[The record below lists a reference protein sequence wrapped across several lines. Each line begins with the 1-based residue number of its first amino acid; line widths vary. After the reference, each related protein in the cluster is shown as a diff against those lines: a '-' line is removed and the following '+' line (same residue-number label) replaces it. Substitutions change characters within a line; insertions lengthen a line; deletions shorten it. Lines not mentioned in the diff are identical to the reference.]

1 MGVLKKWM
9 CLVLVW
15 GLALCSVTMM
25 GCASST
31 QLVESWQEPAFNDK
45 PLKKILVLGVF
56 NEDEIRRMYEN
67 KVVNAIGKDSAIAG
81 YTLMPEVKDY
91 DEKEEIIAAV
101 KKSNA
106 DAVMI
111 ATMVGFEQKENYRA
125 PEVVGYVPSLGLG
138 HGVYDYYAVSYERVY
153 DRGHTVKNTTVKLE
167 ATVFSAKTKKM
178 VWAGSTKSVNLES
191 RGKLVDDVAGLIVAD
206 MKKAE
211 LL

>member
-1 MGVLKKWM
+1 MDKLKKWIGFV
-9 CLVLVW
+9 LVL
-15 GLALCSVTMM
+15 CSFTVM
-25 GCASST
+25 GCVSST

-45 PLKKILVLGVF
+45 PLEKILVLGVF
-56 NEDEIRRMYEN
+56 NEDDIRRMYEN

-81 YTLMPEVKDY
+81 YTLMPNVDDY

-125 PEVVGYVPSLGLG
+125 PEAGYVPTLGIG
-138 HGVYDYYAVSYERVY
+138 RGVYDYYAVSYERVVVE
-153 DRGHTVKNTTVKLE
+153 GHTVKNTTVKLE
-167 ATVFSAKTKKM
+167 TTVFSAKTRGM
-178 VWAGSTKSVNLES
+178 VWAGATKSVNLES
-191 RGKLVDDVAGLIVAD
+191 RGKLVDDVAGLIVVD
-206 MKKAE
+206 MKKAG